1 MQAPDWFRND
11 PTGVRPPPPPLP
23 TVGEDNAGTGGHAAI
38 TGTATPTGA
47 GINPVLPAALG
58 GGSVLGGP
66 LAPPIPPPAPGSGSS
81 LPPPLP
87 GSSGAGLLALP
98 LPPPPPPGGLLA
110 LAATAEPA
118 DAPALPTLPS
128 LKALPPSPP
137 QPPSYALATST
148 QTGVVAL
155 PKQPYTRPGRR
166 RKQEGRLDTL
176 AVPVKPSAA
185 ATAMQLAKVKAA
197 PKTKSEDEVFMIPG
211 LQSRAFAEDE
221 LRRAFEM
228 MDLDR
233 HGFIGPQDIRRMLD
247 VCGEGDATLSEID
260 EMLRFCDH
268 NGNKRIDYE
277 EFARLFTDPP
287 PVFRNF
293 DLHRAPG
300 GLQDQRHRSQDWQ
313 EGEQLALALI
323 ADDREAA
330 VNIITGGQTLHPAF
344 IKFIYQRFV
353 ELDTEDRGFVSF
365 SDFCTILNRSESPE
379 LKKAF
384 DAFDFDNINEL
395 DLRRFVVALSMY
407 TNSAVED
414 RLKFGFMMY
423 DEEQRGSLG
432 RAELANMIGAVAAH
446 LPDNVRERHVSRI
459 FSQYNLHPNAEVS
472 FTMWKHYVMDHIRQ
486 IVPHEEN
493 RNRRGS
499 MYAGPGDSSE
509 PSDLT
514 RDQSGSQPHQSRET
528 SKINVNMVP

>member
-1 MQAPDWFRND
+1 MQAPDWYRND
-11 PTGVRPPPPPLP
+11 PSGVRPPPPPLP
-23 TVGEDNAGTGGHAAI
+23 TVGEDAAGSGSHA
-38 TGTATPTGA
+38 GTATPSAA
-47 GINPVLPAALG
+47 GISPALPAALG
-58 GGSVLGGP
+58 GGSALG
-66 LAPPIPPPAPGSGSS
+66 APPVPPNPPPGTGTSFPAA
-81 LPPPLP
+81 LP
-87 GSSGAGLLALP
+87 GSSSLLSLP

-110 LAATAEPA
+110 LAAAAVPA

-128 LKALPPSPP
+128 LKALPPP
-137 QPPSYALATST
+137 QPPPAFALPGGA
-148 QTGVVAL
+148 QTGVVAETRQLAL
-155 PKQPYTRPGRR
+155 PKQPYRPGRR
-166 RKQEGRLDTL
+166 REQEGRSDQV

-211 LQSRAFAEDE
+211 LQGRAFAEDE

-293 DLHRAPG
+293 DLHRAIG
-300 GLQDQRHRSQDWQ
+300 QQDSERHLSKDWQ
-313 EGEQLALALI
+313 EGAERFALALI

-330 VNIITGGQTLHPAF
+330 VNIITGGQQLHPAF
-344 IKFIYQRFV
+344 IKYIYQRFV
-353 ELDTEDRGFVSF
+353 EIDTEDRGFVSF
-365 SDFCTILNRSESPE
+365 SDFCAILNRSESPE

-384 DAFDFDNINEL
+384 DAFDFDSINEL
-395 DLRRFVVALSMY
+395 DLRRFVVSLSMY

-423 DEEQRGSLG
+423 DEDQRGSLG

-446 LPDNVRERHVSRI
+446 LPDNIRERHVSRI

-499 MYAGPGDSSE
+499 VYAGPGDSSE

-514 RDQSGSQPHQSRET
+514 QSGSQPQQSREA